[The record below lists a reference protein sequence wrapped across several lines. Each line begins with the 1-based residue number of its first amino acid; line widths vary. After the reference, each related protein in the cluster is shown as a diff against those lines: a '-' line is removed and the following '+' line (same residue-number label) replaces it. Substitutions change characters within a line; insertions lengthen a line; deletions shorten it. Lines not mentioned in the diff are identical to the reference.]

1 MANLIKIDLSELGEG
16 QYVEIKDP
24 KIMPYGFQ
32 KQLQEKFKNDSID
45 SIFGGTEFAVLKLI
59 KNGYVLD
66 EDDNPIPFPINAES
80 LLLLPMLAIN
90 TVMLKYGEIAKQG
103 ANIPNA

>member
-1 MANLIKIDLSELGEG
+1 MVNLIKIDLSELGEG

-32 KQLQEKFKNDSID
+32 KQLQEKFKDESLEARLDGI
-45 SIFGGTEFAVLKLI
+45 EFMVLKLI

-66 EDDNPIPFPINAES
+66 EDDNPIPFPITQES
-80 LLLLPMLAIN
+80 LLLLPMFVIN
-90 TVMLKYGEIAKQG
+90 TVVKKYGEIAKQE